1 MGTRI
6 HACMLTLRITDK
18 LGGPE
23 RQYHFETNDGQAREC
38 AQRHHGQL
46 NSKLDW
52 QNGNRDGVWYVYA
65 ETYRYTYRI
74 APLTITE
81 LD

>member
-18 LGGPE
+18 LGGPQRE
-23 RQYHFETNDGQAREC
+23 YHFETNDGQAREY

-46 NSKLDW
+46 NDKLIW
-52 QNGNRDGVWYVYA
+52 ERGSNDGVWYVQA
-65 ETYRYTYRI
+65 ETHRYRYRI
-74 APLTITE
+74 APLVITD